1 MVLRLS
7 VLIYTPILT
16 CASVYLST
24 PELQTKYLMFDCLVF
39 PKKTQIEIRLMFLR
53 SCPECLPVLKT
64 NPKNIMSELL
74 SFLAKH

>member
-1 MVLRLS
+1 
-7 VLIYTPILT
+7 
-16 CASVYLST
+16 
-24 PELQTKYLMFDCLVF
+24 LMFDCLVC

-74 SFLAKH
+74 SFLAKR